1 MTKTKK
7 VWILTNH
14 PSGIPSEDN
23 WRMEEQQLPE
33 IVDGQILARAV
44 YLSVDPYMRGRISA
58 KANYS
63 AGVNIGDIMHGGGIG
78 IVLKS
83 RHPDWST
90 GTYFETMGFGWQDH
104 AVLTADELTHV
115 DVSKAPLHAYLSYLG
130 MPGRTAW
137 LTLNEIGKVQPGETV
152 VISAASGAVGQVAGQ
167 IVKSIGGRAIAIAGS
182 DKKLNWC
189 RELGYDVG
197 INYKKTTD
205 FSAALSEACPDGVDV
220 FLDNTAGLI
229 HDAVMQKLNLNARII
244 ICGTISLASK
254 FDEADM
260 GERFLRQI
268 LVARASMQG
277 FLIFDHVAR
286 YDEVDAALIELEQKG
301 KLKFKTDIVEG
312 LDAMPS
318 AFISLFTGANFG
330 KKIVQISPDT
340 LI

>member
-1 MTKTKK
+1 M
-7 VWILTNH
+7 
-14 PSGIPSEDN
+14 
-23 WRMEEQQLPE
+23 
-33 IVDGQILARAV
+33 
-44 YLSVDPYMRGRISA
+44 
-58 KANYS
+58 
-63 AGVNIGDIMHGGGIG
+63 
-78 IVLKS
+78 
-83 RHPDWST
+83 
-90 GTYFETMGFGWQDH
+90 
-104 AVLTADELTHV
+104 
-115 DVSKAPLHAYLSYLG
+115 
-130 MPGRTAW
+130 
-137 LTLNEIGKVQPGETV
+137 
-152 VISAASGAVGQVAGQ
+152 
-167 IVKSIGGRAIAIAGS
+167 
-182 DKKLNWC
+182 
-189 RELGYDVG
+189 
-197 INYKKTTD
+197 
-205 FSAALSEACPDGVDV
+205 

-330 KKIVQISPDT
+330 KKIVQISPDS